1 MHPAPAPQKYV
12 HPNAARSARSSIPE
26 DLLPASRRGSVWRG
40 GHSSVSSLVV
50 DAAAGDE
57 SSSWQS
63 LSEDSDRSASSDA
76 DMTSP
81 VSVGESEGLR
91 KASGAPSPGEPPRAI
106 VGSPGR
112 ASSQSCAPPLDQL
125 LPGHVTPSAFKAP
138 APAEPDAP
146 AVPEHARESA
156 SGKGSAG
163 QASIKAA
170 APFRVLSM
178 NSDRSQA
185 AQSIAKAAEADQPL
199 AASKAQQGNVA
210 QPQTSIKAALKQPAP
225 VRTGAQRPGIVSLQP
240 PVRVR
245 SPQKRSAPP
254 VVSPFTT
261 HAPSHAAASV
271 PARSYVQQQRS
282 ARMHVP
288 SSTGHPGMDA
298 QLLTAL
304 QHQLSVSQGMMEA
317 AGTLGSVRAPMRSQS
332 LPRMQQEPSKQ
343 QQGHRQPAQTMSDAQ
358 RPTIMQHML
367 PQGLP
372 SYGRQSPQL
381 PVMAKQLLP
390 KQAPVHASSARGQR
404 SGPPLDAHVPRRH
417 SVPAS
422 PVMAAHS
429 GPFGFHPHS
438 EALPMQQFM
447 QQALSANGFAGQVQS
462 ARGTHMQGQSMGYP
476 AVRQKP
482 APYLEPSLQHAANGH
497 IPRTWATQPPQPSD
511 MERFISLTT
520 PMLPGKG
527 HGLPK
532 LVRSAFHLMF
542 TLLSVLRFSVPWLIP
557 GVSCMFL

>member
-1 MHPAPAPQKYV
+1 M
-12 HPNAARSARSSIPE
+12 
-26 DLLPASRRGSVWRG
+26 
-40 GHSSVSSLVV
+40 SSLVV

-81 VSVGESEGLR
+81 VSVGKSEGLR
-91 KASGAPSPGEPPRAI
+91 KASGAPSPGQPPRAI

-125 LPGHVTPSAFKAP
+125 LPGHVTPAAFKAP
-138 APAEPDAP
+138 APVEPDAP
-146 AVPEHARESA
+146 VAPEHAEEAA

-185 AQSIAKAAEADQPL
+185 AQSIAKAAEAGQPP
-199 AASKAQQGNVA
+199 AASKVQQGSVA
-210 QPQTSIKAALKQPAP
+210 QVQTSVKAAPKQPAP
-225 VRTGAQRPGIVSLQP
+225 VRTGTQRPGMASLQP
-240 PVRVR
+240 PARMR

-261 HAPSHAAASV
+261 HAPSHAATSV
-271 PARSYVQQQRS
+271 PARPYAQQQRS
-282 ARMHVP
+282 AHMHVP
-288 SSTGHPGMDA
+288 SSTSHPGMDA

-304 QHQLSVSQGMMEA
+304 QHQLSVSQGMLEA

-343 QQGHRQPAQTMSDAQ
+343 QQGHRQPVQAMSDAQ

-447 QQALSANGFAGQVQS
+447 QQALSANGFAGQAQP

-482 APYLEPSLQHAANGH
+482 APYVEPSLQHAANGH
-497 IPRTWATQPPQPSD
+497 IPRTWATHPPQPSD
-511 MERFISLTT
+511 VERFISVTT
-520 PMLPGKG
+520 PMLPCKG

-532 LVRSAFHLMF
+532 LVRPAFHLIV
-542 TLLSVLRFSVPWLIP
+542 TPLSVLRFSVFWLLP
-557 GVSCMFL
+557 GVSCLFL